1 MVRSMRTGLLAER
14 IGAPFDEPIG
24 QLGLDAPE
32 RQILELGTRT
42 LMGKRS
48 DTTVEKKRLH
58 R

>member
-32 RQILELGTRT
+32 RQILELGNQNTH
-42 LMGKRS
+42 GE
-48 DTTVEKKRLH
+48 TVRYN